1 MPSAKLSEK
10 WWKKNKAKTLTNTGI
25 SDALKSWEGALASEK
40 LSKIEPALKIL
51 ENKVDAAIKAANKI
65 LHKQTIK
72 YLKEYKSSITTAN
85 GLIRNDIGKLKKQL
99 WTKPASQILKAD
111 SKFKNWYWDSYGFIY
126 EMMKNGK
133 KGNMAIY
140 TEFVPP
146 GSPHE
151 TNFENGNLQEAIM
164 EDAANGQFDTLN
176 WKKGLAVIAEQW
188 KTNRQYELE
197 LTRIEL
203 ENLLPILRKM

>member
-40 LSKIEPALKIL
+40 LNKIEPALKIL

-85 GLIRNDIGKLKKQL
+85 GLIRNDIGKLEKQL
-99 WTKPASQILKAD
+99 WTKPVGQILKAD
-111 SKFKNWYWDSYGFIY
+111 SYFKTFYWDCYGFIY
-126 EMMKNGK
+126 EMAMNGK

-146 GSPHE
+146 GSRHE
-151 TNFENGNLQEAIM
+151 INVESRLQKAIM
-164 EDAANGQFDTLN
+164 ADVANGQFDTPN
-176 WKKGLAVIAEQW
+176 WTNGLREIAKQW
-188 KTNRQYELE
+188 RTNTQVGSV

-203 ENLLPILRKM
+203 DNLLPILRKM

>member
-1 MPSAKLSEK
+1 MPSAQLSEK

-40 LSKIEPALKIL
+40 LNKIEPALKIL

-85 GLIRNDIGKLKKQL
+85 GLIRNDIGKLEKQL
-99 WTKPASQILKAD
+99 WTKPVGQILKAD
-111 SKFKNWYWDSYGFIY
+111 SHFKSFFWDSYGFIY
-126 EMMKNGK
+126 EMAMNGK

-151 TNFENGNLQEAIM
+151 INVQSRIRKAIM
-164 EDAANGQFDTLN
+164 ADVANGQFDTPN
-176 WKKGLAVIAEQW
+176 WTDGLRDIAAQW
-188 KTNRQYELE
+188 RTNRQVGSV

-203 ENLLPILRKM
+203 DNLLPILRKM